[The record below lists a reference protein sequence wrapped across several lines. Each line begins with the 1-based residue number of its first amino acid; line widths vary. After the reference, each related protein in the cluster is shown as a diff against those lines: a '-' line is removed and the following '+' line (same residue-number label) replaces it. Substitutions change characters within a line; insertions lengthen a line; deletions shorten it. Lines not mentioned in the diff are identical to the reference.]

1 MAALGWVA
9 AFAVALTLL
18 IVVSKSPDEKAQG
31 KLLGGVDI
39 IYYSIECGR
48 SHKEPAV
55 TWITDTDQLNRIY
68 EGIRKNILGAEP
80 RSLPSVDF
88 DKEGVLLI
96 EMGQRPT
103 TGYQLITEK
112 DPVWV
117 INGIVDVKT
126 SWIEP
131 ATGSIQA
138 QVITSPCVLIKFP
151 SGDYARIRV
160 LDQNNQL
167 RVETLIRK

>member
-1 MAALGWVA
+1 MGALGWAA
-9 AFAVALTLL
+9 AFAVALSVL
-18 IVVSKSPDEKAQG
+18 IAVSKSPDQEGRG

-39 IYYSIECGR
+39 LYYSIECGR
-48 SHKEPAV
+48 SDKEPAV
-55 TWITDTDQLNRIY
+55 TWITETDQLNRIY

-103 TGYQLITEK
+103 TGYQLVIEK
-112 DPVWV
+112 DPVLV
-117 INGIVDVKT
+117 INSIVDVKT

-131 ATGSIQA
+131 ATASIQA

-151 SGDYARIRV
+151 SGDYARFRV

-167 RVETLIRK
+167 RVETPIMK